1 MARRTSAPV
10 LTFKASAM
18 RVRVPATSANLGPAF
33 DCAGLALDWYDDLVA
48 QVSDEPGIEV
58 DMVGEGAD
66 DLPRDGKHLVAKSMM
81 AAFERMGEKPAG
93 LSILTNNTIPHGRGM
108 GSSSAAIVGG
118 IVLARALVVGGD
130 NLLPDAAALSL
141 ASELE
146 GHPDNV
152 AATLLGGFTLAWGM
166 GADAQAVRL
175 DVDRSIFPIVC
186 IPASAVATKKARGL
200 LPETVTHADASFN
213 AGRSALLTAAM
224 CENPDLL
231 MVATEDKLHQEQ
243 RSTAMK
249 SSWALVQKLRE
260 AGHAAVISGAGS
272 TVLVLAT
279 SNVSYE
285 VAQIAGDKFE
295 THAVGVGKQGAHV
308 VPMTS

>member
-1 MARRTSAPV
+1 MARRTSMPV

-18 RVRVPATSANLGPAF
+18 RVRVPASAANLGPAF

-58 DMVGEGAD
+58 DMVGEGAE

-81 AAFERMGEKPAG
+81 MAFERMGEKPAG
-93 LSILTNNTIPHGRGM
+93 LSILTNNTIPHARGM

-130 NLLPDAAALSL
+130 NLLPDAAVLSL
-141 ASELE
+141 ASEIE

-152 AATLLGGFTLAWGM
+152 AAALYGGFTLAWGM
-166 GADAQAVRL
+166 GAEAHAVRL
-175 DVDRSIFPIVC
+175 DIDRSIFPIVC
-186 IPASAVATKKARGL
+186 IPAAAVATKKARGL
-200 LPETVTHADASFN
+200 LPETVSHTDAAFN

-231 MVATEDKLHQEQ
+231 MIATEDKLHQEQ
-243 RSTAMK
+243 RSSAMK

-279 SNVSYE
+279 SNVSYDI
-285 VAQIAGDKFE
+285 AQIAGEKFE

-308 VPMTS
+308 VPMNS